1 MKTITVKNATSRKVS
16 NGLNKLI
23 SIAGVCKFVEY
34 FQDDKKVTEG
44 RDYNNNVIAKLI
56 IIQ

>member
-23 SIAGVCKFVEY
+23 STTGVCKFVEY
-34 FQDDKKVTEG
+34 FQDNKKVTEG
-44 RDYNNNVIAKLI
+44 RDYNDNIIAKLI
-56 IIQ
+56 VCN